1 MPMIKLFQQTQLTKR
16 LIYKVGRRRAQ
27 TMVEQVQRYLMP
39 QDQILDVGCGTGNVC
54 ELLQEQGHRSTPL
67 DVQDLSFVDG
77 IDPVLFDGVRFP
89 FPDDSF
95 DVAMIL
101 AVLHH
106 TPDPLETL
114 RESRRVA
121 RRLIV
126 VEDVYDS
133 TLHKLVT
140 QAADSVFNL
149 ELWGHPHNNKTDPQW
164 RQTFKQVGLRLLGSQ
179 QTMAFGVFK
188 LATYHLEKVP
198 IDAGRRAGATATRRA
213 LAGGAR

>member
-1 MPMIKLFQQTQLTKR
+1 MPMIKLFQQNQLTKR
-16 LIYKVGRRRAQ
+16 LIYMAGRRRAQ
-27 TMVEQVQRYLMP
+27 TMVEQVDRFLAP

-54 ELLQEQGHRSTPL
+54 ELLQERGCHPTPL

-95 DVAMIL
+95 DVALIM

-126 VEDVYDS
+126 IEDVYDS
-133 TLHKLVT
+133 TLHKIVT

-149 ELWGHPHNNKTDPQW
+149 ELWGHPHNNKTDLEW
-164 RQTFKQVGLRLLGSQ
+164 RQTFKEVGLRLLGSQ
-179 QTMAFGVFK
+179 LNMAFGVFK

-198 IDAGRRAGATATRRA
+198 LKAARPAPAPACAAAGGRR
-213 LAGGAR
+213 